1 MSLADL
7 RAPLAGLGD
16 GVWIVG
22 GCLRDDLL
30 GRAVED
36 VDLAV
41 AGDAAAVARAL
52 ARARGAGRFP
62 LSAEFGAWRVHGG
75 TLPYTVDIT
84 PLQGPDLADD
94 LSRRDFT
101 VNAMA
106 LPVTG
111 PPDLVD
117 PHGGR
122 ADTAGRVVRAVGP
135 RAFTADPVRVLRA
148 ARIADRTGFTVDAA
162 TAALAR
168 AAAPSLWRASAE
180 RIRDELFRM
189 AGSPTAWRALE
200 LLDGLGGLGVLVP
213 QLEAARGMEQ
223 NAYHHR
229 DVLGHTLEVVE
240 HACRI
245 AHDPEPV
252 FRGDAARLA
261 ALLAEPLADGL
272 TRGQGLVVA
281 ALLHD
286 MAKPETRAV
295 QPDGRVT
302 FFHHDRIGAA
312 AAEDLL
318 TRLRAANRV
327 RAQVHALVRDHLRLG
342 FMVHRQPVSVRQAD
356 RYLRATEP
364 AATEQIVLSV
374 ADRLATD
381 GPRTT
386 PIQITRHLDLA
397 RQVLRIHLSLL
408 DRGPI
413 RPPLP
418 GDRLAA
424 AVGAAPGPWLAEVIA
439 ELRERQLT
447 RDVSPDAAVRFAR
460 EWLAMRE
467 PPVKNPHEQ

>member
-1 MSLADL
+1 MRLEDL
-7 RAPLAGLGD
+7 RAPFAGLGD

-22 GCLRDDLL
+22 GCLRDALL
-30 GRAVED
+30 GRPVAD

-41 AGDAAAVARAL
+41 AGDASAL
-52 ARARGAGRFP
+52 ARGFAKARGAGRFP
-62 LSAEFGAWRVHGG
+62 LSTEFGAWRVLGG
-75 TLPYTVDIT
+75 DLPYTVDIT
-84 PLQGPDLADD
+84 PVQGTGLGDD
-94 LSRRDFT
+94 LSRRDLS

-111 PPDLVD
+111 PPQLVD

-122 ADTAGRVVRAVGP
+122 ADTAARVLRAVGP
-135 RAFTADPVRVLRA
+135 GSFAADPVRVLRA
-148 ARIADRTGFTVDAA
+148 ARIADQTGFAVDPG
-162 TAALAR
+162 TARLAR
-168 AAAPSLWRASAE
+168 EAAPSLWTSSPE
-180 RIRDELFRM
+180 RLRDELFRM
-189 AGSPTAWRALE
+189 ARSPTAWLALE
-200 LLDGLGGLGVLVP
+200 RLDGLGGLGVLVP
-213 QLEAARGMEQ
+213 QLEAARGVEQ

-240 HACRI
+240 HAGRL
-245 AHDPEPV
+245 AADPEPV
-252 FRGDAARLA
+252 FRGDAARLEA
-261 ALLAEPLADGL
+261 ILAEPLADGL

-286 MAKPETRAV
+286 MAKPATRAV

-302 FFHHDRIGAA
+302 FFHHDRAGAA
-312 AAEDLL
+312 QADDLL
-318 TRLRAANRV
+318 TRLRAANRL
-327 RAQVHALVRDHLRLG
+327 RAQVTALVRDHLLLG
-342 FMVHRQPVSVRQAD
+342 FMVHRQPLSVVQAD

-397 RQVLRIHLSLL
+397 RQVLRIHLALL

-424 AVGAAPGPWLAEVIA
+424 AVGAAPGPWLSEVIDR
-439 ELRERQLT
+439 LRERQLT
-447 RDVSPDAAVRFAR
+447 REVTPEAAVRFAAD
-460 EWLAMRE
+460 WLSIHGTA
-467 PPVKNPHEQ
+467 VKDPHEQ

>member
-1 MSLADL
+1 MSLEDL

-22 GCLRDDLL
+22 GCLRDALL
-30 GRAVED
+30 GRPVAD

-41 AGDAAAVARAL
+41 RGDAAAMARTF
-52 ARARGAGRFP
+52 ARSRGAGRFP
-62 LSAEFGAWRVHGG
+62 LSAEFGAWRILGG
-75 TLPYTVDIT
+75 DLPYTVDIT
-84 PLQGPDLADD
+84 PLQGGDLAED
-94 LSRRDFT
+94 LSRRDLS

-111 PPDLVD
+111 PAELVD

-122 ADTAGRVVRAVGP
+122 ADTAARVLRAVGP
-135 RAFTADPVRVLRA
+135 AAFTADPVRVLRA
-148 ARIADRTGFTVDAA
+148 ARIADQTGFALDPATVR
-162 TAALAR
+162 LAR
-168 AAAPSLWRASAE
+168 EAAPTLWDSSPE
-180 RIRDELFRM
+180 RLRDELFRM
-189 AGSPTAWRALE
+189 AQSPTAWRALE
-200 LLDGLGGLGVLVP
+200 LLDDLGGLGVLVP

-223 NAYHHR
+223 NDYHHK

-240 HACRI
+240 HACRL
-245 AHDPEPV
+245 AADPGPV
-252 FRGDAARLA
+252 FRGDAPRLA

-295 QPDGRVT
+295 QPGGRVT

-312 AAEDLL
+312 EAEDLL
-318 TRLRAANRV
+318 TRLRAANRL
-327 RAQVHALVRDHLRLG
+327 RAQVAALVRDHLRLG

-397 RQVLRIHLSLL
+397 RQVLRIHLGLL

-424 AVGAAPGPWLAEVIA
+424 AVGVGPGPWLSEVIE

-447 RDVSPDAAVRFAR
+447 REVTPDAAVRFAR
-460 EWLAMRE
+460 EWLAMRGDL
-467 PPVKNPHEQ
+467 

>member
-1 MSLADL
+1 MSLEDL
-7 RAPLAGLGD
+7 RAPFAGLGD

-22 GCLRDDLL
+22 GCLRDALL
-30 GRAVED
+30 GRPVAD

-41 AGDAAAVARAL
+41 TGDAAAMARAF
-52 ARARGAGRFP
+52 ARSRGAGRFA
-62 LSAEFGAWRVHGG
+62 LSAEFGAWRVLGG
-75 TLPYTVDIT
+75 DLPFTVDIT
-84 PLQGPDLADD
+84 PLQGADLAED
-94 LSRRDFT
+94 LSRRDLT

-111 PPDLVD
+111 SGEIVD

-122 ADTAGRVVRAVGP
+122 ADTAAGVLRAVG
-135 RAFTADPVRVLRA
+135 AASFAADPVRVLRA
-148 ARIADRTGFTVDAA
+148 ARIGDQTGFAVDPATVL
-162 TAALAR
+162 LAR
-168 AAAPSLWRASAE
+168 AAAPALWASSPE
-180 RIRDELFRM
+180 RLRDELFRM
-189 AGSPTAWRALE
+189 AQSPTAWRALE
-200 LLDGLGGLGVLVP
+200 LLDDLGGLGVLVP
-213 QLEAARGMEQ
+213 QLEAARGMAQ

-245 AHDPEPV
+245 AGDPEPV
-252 FRGDAARLA
+252 FRADAPRLA
-261 ALLAEPLADGL
+261 AILAEPVADGL

-302 FFHHDRIGAA
+302 FFHHDRIGSA

-318 TRLRAANRV
+318 ARLRAANRL
-327 RAQVHALVRDHLRLG
+327 RAQVTALVRDHLRLG
-342 FMVHRQPVSVRQAD
+342 FMVHRQPLSVRQAD

-364 AATEQIVLSV
+364 AVAEQIVLSV

-397 RQVLRIHLSLL
+397 RQVLRVHLALL

-424 AVGAAPGPWLAEVIA
+424 AVGVAPGPWLSEVI
-439 ELRERQLT
+439 EDLRERQLT
-447 RDVSPDAAVRFAR
+447 REFTPDAAVRFTR
-460 EWLAMRE
+460 EWLAMRGLL
-467 PPVKNPHEQ
+467 